1 MKKLILE
8 EEEGDISQAKSVMG
22 EHEGTKNNHGGG
34 KRPYDIEIEF
44 FNKGAKVHREV
55 VHCLF
60 GEHKIEDREVRK
72 RDREGNKGILTN
84 KGAIPSRSVMASFFR
99 RVDGLEDEA
108 EKDGSPKK
116 NKGIKI
122 KKIKGCQPKKSLLAK
137 QGNFSTT
144 KKSFT
149 IIKDDV
155 IEAKFF
161 IKMEKRDKKESVEKK
176 GRKGKE
182 RKYMFYLNEVAKS

>member
-1 MKKLILE
+1 MEI
-8 EEEGDISQAKSVMG
+8 
-22 EHEGTKNNHGGG
+22 
-34 KRPYDIEIEF
+34 IEF

-72 RDREGNKGILTN
+72 RDMEGNKGILTN

-176 GRKGKE
+176 GSKRLKE
-182 RKYMFYLNEVAKS
+182 CLRVILSKNLESVAYTFIHFNFWVGPYSFCLIH

>member
-22 EHEGTKNNHGGG
+22 EHEGAKNNHGGG

-72 RDREGNKGILTN
+72 RDREENKGILTN

-122 KKIKGCQPKKSLLAK
+122 KKNKGMP
-137 QGNFSTT
+137 T
-144 KKSFT
+144 
-149 IIKDDV
+149 
-155 IEAKFF
+155 
-161 IKMEKRDKKESVEKK
+161 
-176 GRKGKE
+176 
-182 RKYMFYLNEVAKS
+182 